1 MAGYIETGVKFKV
14 DASDLDVKF
23 ARSVES
29 LNASLT
35 TTQRRLGL
43 AYDANK
49 LLTNSLGR
57 CVEGLSTAQIKLGL
71 YVDELGRVRTFQG
84 GFASGVSNALL
95 AMGAYSDE
103 FGNIY
108 NRAGEFVERTNEA
121 NRALEEQEKA
131 ARDAARQTLFQ
142 TTGVDAAL
150 DALKTALDKFNE
162 TTAKIAA
169 AFERGDVD
177 AQERAALEQKAQ
189 AEFAK
194 ATEPQEKA
202 ERAASKP
209 ESEKAAASIREGSDR
224 RIEFLGKSVGGSRID
239 SRRGD
244 GNAVVVGRDGGN
256 ARQNLAQRGGGIR
269 LMGVVKADLREDGRV
284 YVGVRVGL
292 AVAVRNL
299 SNDERGRPSMT
310 QPVRLTKTFAERVA
324 KKLNAP
330 EPPTNRRAADATA
343 FVVWR
348 GRWELLAASTE
359 QTATLAKNVGEGDD
373 AYFEASKLA
382 FNGSKL
388 SVTDLGDGVA
398 RRENRL
404 VRRFMFV
411 F

>member
-1 MAGYIETGVKFKV
+1 MSNEIT
-14 DASDLDVKF
+14 
-23 ARSVES
+23 
-29 LNASLT
+29 
-35 TTQRRLGL
+35 RRM
-43 AYDANK
+43 
-49 LLTNSLGR
+49 
-57 CVEGLSTAQIKLGL
+57 
-71 YVDELGRVRTFQG
+71 F
-84 GFASGVSNALL
+84 
-95 AMGAYSDE
+95 
-103 FGNIY
+103 
-108 NRAGEFVERTNEA
+108 
-121 NRALEEQEKA
+121 
-131 ARDAARQTLFQ
+131 
-142 TTGVDAAL
+142 
-150 DALKTALDKFNE
+150 LKG
-162 TTAKIAA
+162 AA
-169 AFERGDVD
+169 AS
-177 AQERAALEQKAQ
+177 ALTLAATMSIGSVA
-189 AEFAK
+189 FA
-194 ATEPQEKA
+194 
-202 ERAASKP
+202 

-269 LMGVVKADLREDGRV
+269 LMGVVKADLREDGREIDFERIGRWANGKQIFAVSGRLVYDVYVDSKLDGPATIATSPVLPRQGSWYVENGLV